1 VTVDALH
8 EAEDVRRPLAGL
20 RVLDLTQVVSGAFTT
35 MLLADFGAEVIKVE
49 PPSGEPYRI
58 NGYEIENELGS
69 INLNI
74 LRYSRG
80 KKSVV
85 IDLKSDDG
93 KQLFRRLVEESDI
106 LVENFRAGVL
116 ARLGFGRP
124 ELESINPTLIYTT
137 VTGFGHEDLFES
149 PYRARPAYAMI
160 VESMAGLMHLAGS
173 GGKPTWL
180 GFAMADIFAGALAF
194 AGTLLALLDRQA
206 GDRGR
211 RVDIAMYD
219 GAVLMNDLAVTLQT
233 VIGET
238 LGPGQ
243 YLLQSPWGPFEV
255 SDGHIVIAVMTGAQW
270 RATCEVIGRPDLA
283 VDDRL
288 QTGFDRSRHHEDIV
302 APAIRDWCA
311 TLTKDA
317 CANVLLAAGIPAAP
331 VNTSEDVVAC
341 PQVHARNMLVDV
353 SAPVLGQVRL
363 VGNPIKLDGRPA
375 DGAAT
380 RVPQLGEHTAT
391 VLRDVL
397 GLSEQA
403 IASLAGEGTVAYP
416 QCRI

>member
-124 ELESINPTLIYTT
+124 ELESINPT
-137 VTGFGHEDLFES
+137 
-149 PYRARPAYAMI
+149 
-160 VESMAGLMHLAGS
+160 
-173 GGKPTWL
+173 
-180 GFAMADIFAGALAF
+180 F

-288 QTGFDRSRHHEDIV
+288 QTGFDLRGCRRLPTGPCSEHAGGRLRTG
-302 APAIRDWCA
+302 ARAGA
-311 TLTKDA
+311 TGGKPDQTRR
-317 CANVLLAAGIPAAP
+317 P
-331 VNTSEDVVAC
+331 S
-341 PQVHARNMLVDV
+341 
-353 SAPVLGQVRL
+353 
-363 VGNPIKLDGRPA
+363 GRRGGDPR
-375 DGAAT
+375 AAT
-380 RVPQLGEHTAT
+380 RGAHSHGPAGRPGVVRAGDSEPGGRGHC
-391 VLRDVL
+391 
-397 GLSEQA
+397 GLS
-403 IASLAGEGTVAYP
+403 TM
-416 QCRI
+416 